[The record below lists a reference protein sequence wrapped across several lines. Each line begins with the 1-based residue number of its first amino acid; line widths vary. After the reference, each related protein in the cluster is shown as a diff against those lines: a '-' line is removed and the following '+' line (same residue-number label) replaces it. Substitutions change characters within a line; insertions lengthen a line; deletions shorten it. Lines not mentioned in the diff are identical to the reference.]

1 MITDIQALLIAHLEH
16 SAPVIFTMPA
26 ADGSFFRCSEIFV
39 RKFVQCALGW
49 TIRRS
54 TRAGQKLPT
63 NVDEILRKAFLRV
76 TYVVKDQDIISA
88 LIANSDQTQMVL
100 QQGCNVTY
108 APKGSKQVTTLGS
121 EEKRALTV
129 FVTLTND
136 GLLLPFQT
144 IHKGNTSQ
152 SLPSKNCRSM
162 KEALENGFLFE
173 SSKTTTYW
181 STQATMQNFVNTV
194 LAPHFEK
201 VKAINGLPC
210 SQRSLWLI
218 DCWSVHRSDEFLSW
232 MATHH
237 KTIIILFVLAGC
249 TGLFQPCDVGFQ
261 RIFKHSLKISA
272 HGDAVDEVLSQ
283 LKQGTP
289 VSNVKIDTTLKVL
302 RDRTVHWLWTAFSNL
317 NKPEI
322 VKKVHLILS

>member
-1 MITDIQALLIAHLEH
+1 MQRYL
-16 SAPVIFTMPA
+16 
-26 ADGSFFRCSEIFV
+26 C
-39 RKFVQCALGW
+39 
-49 TIRRS
+49 
-54 TRAGQKLPT
+54 
-63 NVDEILRKAFLRV
+63 
-76 TYVVKDQDIISA
+76 
-88 LIANSDQTQMVL
+88 
-100 QQGCNVTY
+100 
-108 APKGSKQVTTLGS
+108 PKGLEAGHNLGS
-121 EEKRALTV
+121 EEKHALTV

-136 GLLLPFQT
+136 SLLLPFQT

-201 VKAINGLPC
+201 VKAINGLPR

-218 DCWSVHRSDEFLSW
+218 DCRSVHRSDEFLSW

-237 KTIIILFVLAGC
+237 ETIIILFIPAGC

-261 RIFKHSLKISA
+261 CIFKHSLKISA
-272 HGDAVDEVLSQ
+272 HSDAVDEVLSQ

-322 VKKVHLILS
+322 VKKVRLILS